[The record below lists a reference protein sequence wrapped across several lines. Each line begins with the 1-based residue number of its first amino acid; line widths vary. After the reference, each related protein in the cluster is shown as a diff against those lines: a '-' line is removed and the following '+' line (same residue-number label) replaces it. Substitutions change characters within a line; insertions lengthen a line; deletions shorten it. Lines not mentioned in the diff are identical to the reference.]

1 MAKEA
6 MEEGISPSLRSP
18 LQNSDDLTPSSK
30 AIVVRSPDGGEP
42 PPTSFLSPLS
52 SPASAKAAVRAPTEA
67 KQVLE
72 TENSTVVSSILRRQ
86 WRAEAVRRADV
97 VARMV
102 AAALCL
108 ISFSVMAADKDR
120 GWTTDA
126 FNSYKE
132 YRYCLS
138 VNVIGFVYA
147 GFQAYAEVHHMSSKK
162 HIIRR
167 PMGNYFNFAMD
178 QILAYLLISAS
189 SSATARTNY
198 WVTNWGT
205 DPFPN
210 MISGSVAV
218 SFLAFVAF
226 ALSSL
231 ISAYNLFNR
240 PI

>member
-1 MAKEA
+1 MATETVEKA
-6 MEEGISPSLRSP
+6 MSPPLRSP
-18 LQNSDDLTPSSK
+18 VRNAVDPPPSSK
-30 AIVVRSPDGGEP
+30 AIVIRPLEGGEP
-42 PPTSFLSPLS
+42 APALLLSPV
-52 SPASAKAAVRAPTEA
+52 AAKAAVRAPVEVRQAAEA
-67 KQVLE
+67 
-72 TENSTVVSSILRRQ
+72 ENSKVVSWILRRR
-86 WRAEAVRRADV
+86 WLAVTVRRVDV
-97 VARMV
+97 AARMV

-126 FNSYKE
+126 FNIYKE

-226 ALSSL
+226 AVSSL

-240 PI
+240 SI